1 MCVICISSLKIR
13 VFMKFRYLSF
23 LAIFA
28 ALFTSSELSAKKS
41 GFRTYGDVF
50 QIVIPVSA
58 LVTSLAY
65 EDYEG
70 VWQLT
75 KSFAAAMAVNGLL
88 KISIRRKRPTGNGKH
103 SFPSGHTTS
112 AFAGA
117 AYLGQRYGLAYGVPA
132 YGAAAA
138 VGYSRIHAK
147 AHRWDEVIVGAA
159 LGIASNLYFT
169 TSYQKHESQNK
180 NSIDAK
186 SVDEFAKPQAEE
198 NSQPLEKTELPK

>member
-1 MCVICISSLKIR
+1 
-13 VFMKFRYLSF
+13 MKFRYLSV
-23 LAIFA
+23 LAVFA

-41 GFRTYGDVF
+41 GFRTYGDIF
-50 QIVIPVSA
+50 QVVIPVSA
-58 LVTSLAY
+58 LVTALGH

-75 KSFAAAMAVNGLL
+75 KSFATAMAVNGLL

-103 SFPSGHTTS
+103 SFPSGHTTA

-147 AHRWDEVIVGAA
+147 AHRWDEVLVGAA
-159 LGIASNLYFT
+159 LGIGANLYFT
-169 TSYQKHESQNK
+169 TSYQKHESQK
-180 NSIDAK
+180 CADANA
-186 SVDEFAKPQAEE
+186 VDDFAKPKAEE
-198 NSQPLEKTELPK
+198 NLQPLEKTELPK

>member
-1 MCVICISSLKIR
+1 
-13 VFMKFRYLSF
+13 MKFRYLSF

-75 KSFAAAMAVNGLL
+75 KSFATAMAINGVL
-88 KISIRRKRPTGNGKH
+88 KLAVRRKRPTGNGKH

-147 AHRWDEVIVGAA
+147 AHRWDEVIVGGMIGVAT
-159 LGIASNLYFT
+159 NMYFT

-180 NSIDAK
+180 NCGDVNK
-186 SVDEFAKPQAEE
+186 VDEFSKPNTEE
-198 NSQPLEKTELPK
+198 NLHLEKTALPK